1 MTALEIVRKRDVP
14 ELLGISRST
23 LANWLNPKS
32 EYFRQDFPEQIRLS
46 ARLAGFR
53 VHDLERWL
61 ADGAD
66 GRKSTASKTQAI
78 RDAAGKVAEN
88 VDDKF

>member
-1 MTALEIVRKRDVP
+1 MSPHTSSMHETPGRVLVVEDERSIR
-14 ELLGISRST
+14 ELVAQQLTR
-23 LANWLNPKS
+23 
-32 EYFRQDFPEQIRLS
+32 
-46 ARLAGFR
+46 AGYSCQA
-53 VHDLERWL
+53 V